1 MKNTLQILIFICLFF
16 VGISESKAKSR
27 HTTAT
32 DSCIDIVFTNG
43 QILSAKIKNVSNDSI
58 SYIACSGNA
67 SLKTIDKRRVKK
79 INISQERVNYRP
91 NQYTETLVTVY
102 SILASLVFVLL
113 LIGLLLLLS
122 F

>member
-1 MKNTLQILIFICLFF
+1 MKNILKILIFICLFF
-16 VGISESKAKSR
+16 VGISEGKAKSR
-27 HTTAT
+27 HMTAA

-43 QILSAKIKNVSNDSI
+43 QILSAKIKNVSKDSI
-58 SYIACSGNA
+58 SYIACNGNA

-91 NQYTETLVTVY
+91 NQYTETLITVY
-102 SILASLVFVLL
+102 SILAGVFLL
-113 LIGLLLLLS
+113 LVLIGILLLLS